1 MTELLGEVFD
11 AEPTPEAAETE
22 TGRLRELLDDL
33 GASESA
39 AEGLVEPE
47 PDADVFFTRRVLDT
61 LPEPLRF
68 TGLTPRMRAIT
79 LLGFHLAA
87 GVVAVL
93 VFRWASPKLLDAAA
107 KTASNWTSAGAASL
121 GANASSLGGGADS
134 MVPAVL
140 TVAAVGLIAFWA
152 TWSHT
157 RAT

>member
-1 MTELLGEVFD
+1 MNELLREAFD
-11 AEPTPEAAETE
+11 AEPPVDPGAEPD
-22 TGRLRELLDDL
+22 RLSALLADL

-47 PDADVFFTRRVLDT
+47 PEADVFFTRRVLDT

-68 TGLTPRMRAIT
+68 TGLSPRMRAFT

-107 KTASNWTSAGAASL
+107 KTAANYTSGLATSMEL
-121 GANASSLGGGADS
+121 GAGGGAEG
-134 MVPAVL
+134 MVPAAL
-140 TVAAVGLIAFWA
+140 TVAAVALIAFWA